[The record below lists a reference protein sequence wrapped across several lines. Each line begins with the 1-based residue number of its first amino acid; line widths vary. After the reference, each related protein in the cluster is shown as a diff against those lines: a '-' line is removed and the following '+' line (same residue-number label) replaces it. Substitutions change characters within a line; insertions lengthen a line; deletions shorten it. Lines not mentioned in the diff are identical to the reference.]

1 MRSRLLFE
9 KIDYAMSNLV
19 VLVPNWAR
27 LSPDMQAETGCKY
40 ALFIPLG
47 GAPIYKHIISQYQ
60 CDGHRVRMIFLLSPE
75 APELD
80 IDRAATTPIEVI
92 RPEESGS
99 IGETV
104 LAGLTRIT
112 PGDAVAVH
120 MADTL
125 LDIDGVPLGD
135 TVYVQSRSDLYRWT
149 SISVDA
155 TGRVKI
161 TNDREAIEP
170 CGPRLVCVG
179 LFSFEDG
186 ERFAAEL
193 VRALEQRG
201 PRREPFFV
209 ALESYSSYRPM
220 DLRPTQRWMDCGH
233 VDGYYESRL
242 SYQNLRHFN
251 SLSYD
256 PVRGRVTKKSL
267 NAEAFRKQIRWFKQ
281 IPDEVAPFLPRVFDS
296 SDGADPYITM
306 ELLSIP
312 TLGDLFV
319 SQRLNLGSWNDV
331 VRSVACIQSCFAE
344 KAVKSSLAPQ
354 LARAVYFEKTLSR
367 LKDFTAQQP
376 LANDYFVCRGAEK
389 WSIGRVQRTLARY
402 VEQSGLLN
410 IDELTPIHGD
420 FCFSNLLYDPKVR
433 LIKMIDP
440 RGEFG
445 VPGIFG
451 DRRYDLA
458 KLAHS
463 YAGRYD
469 FIVSDRFAVE
479 VESQGQLHVHL
490 QTNDYYTRVRSIFD
504 AVLLS
509 DTELR
514 RQVYA
519 LQALLFLSMLPL
531 HADQPRRQLAMLTI
545 GLELYAQSWST
556 GVEA

>member
-1 MRSRLLFE
+1 
-9 KIDYAMSNLV
+9 MSNLI

-27 LSPDMQAETGCKY
+27 LSPDMQAETGYQY
-40 ALFIPLG
+40 ASFIPLG
-47 GAPIYKHIISQYQ
+47 GAPLYKRIISQYQ
-60 CDGHRVRMIFLLSPE
+60 CDGHRVRMVFLLPPD
-75 APELD
+75 APELE
-80 IDRAATTPIEVI
+80 IDPSENIRVEVV
-92 RPEESGS
+92 RPDESAS
-99 IGETV
+99 IGQTV
-104 LAGLTRIT
+104 LAGLTKIT
-112 PGDAVAVH
+112 AGDAVVVH

-125 LDIDGVPLGD
+125 LDIDGIPLGD
-135 TVYVQSRSDLYRWT
+135 AVYVQSRSDLYRWT
-149 SISVDA
+149 SVSVDA
-155 TGRVKI
+155 TGCVKI
-161 TNDREAIEP
+161 TNDRAAIEP

-186 ERFAAEL
+186 ERLAAEL
-193 VRALEQRG
+193 TQAVEQPT

-209 ALESYSSYRPM
+209 ALERYSSGRPM
-220 DLRPTQRWMDCGH
+220 GLRPTQRWMDCGH

-256 PVRGRVTKKSL
+256 PVRGRVTKKSRS
-267 NAEAFRKQIRWFKQ
+267 AEAFRKQVRWFKQ

-296 SDGADPYITM
+296 SDGADPFITM

-319 SQRLNLGSWNDV
+319 SQRLNLGAWNDV
-331 VRSVACIQSCFAE
+331 VRSVSCIQSCFAE
-344 KAVKSSLAPQ
+344 KAVRSSLASQ
-354 LARAVYFEKTLSR
+354 LARAVYLEKTQSR
-367 LKDFTAQQP
+367 LEDFTAQQP
-376 LANDYFVCRGAEK
+376 SATDYFVCRGAEK
-389 WSIGRVQRTLARY
+389 WSIGRVQRTLARFL
-402 VEQSGLLN
+402 EQSGLLN

-445 VPGIFG
+445 VPGVFG

-504 AVLLS
+504 AVLLPDS
-509 DTELR
+509 ELR

-545 GLELYAQSWST
+545 GLELYAQSWSA
-556 GVEA
+556 GVEG

>member
-1 MRSRLLFE
+1 
-9 KIDYAMSNLV
+9 MSSLV
-19 VLVPNWAR
+19 VLVPNWAH

-40 ALFIPLG
+40 ASFIPLG
-47 GAPIYKHIISQYQ
+47 GAPLYKRIISQYQ
-60 CDGHRVRMIFLLSPE
+60 CDGHRVRMVFLLAPD
-75 APELD
+75 APELE
-80 IDRAATTPIEVI
+80 IDPAENISVEVV
-92 RPEESGS
+92 RPEESSS
-99 IGETV
+99 IGQTV
-104 LAGLTRIT
+104 LAGLTNIT
-112 PGDAVAVH
+112 PGEAVVVH

-125 LDIDGVPLGD
+125 LDIEGMPLGD
-135 TVYVQSRSDLYRWT
+135 AVYVQSRSDLYRWT
-149 SISVDA
+149 SVSVDA
-155 TGRVKI
+155 TGCVKI
-161 TNDREAIEP
+161 TNDREAVEP

-179 LFSFEDG
+179 LFSFQDG
-186 ERFAAEL
+186 ERLAAEL
-193 VRALEQRG
+193 TRAAAQRG
-201 PRREPFFV
+201 LKREPFFV
-209 ALESYSSYRPM
+209 ALENYSSARPM
-220 DLRPTQRWMDCGH
+220 GLRRTERWMDCGH

-256 PVRGRVTKKSL
+256 PVRGRVTKKSQS
-267 NAEAFRKQIRWFKQ
+267 AEAFRKQVRWFKQ
-281 IPDEVAPFLPRVFDS
+281 IPDEVAPFLPRVFES

-319 SQRLNLGSWNDV
+319 GQRLHLGAWNDV
-331 VRSVACIQSCFAE
+331 VRSVASIQSCFAE
-344 KAVKSSLAPQ
+344 KAVKNSLAPQ
-354 LARAVYFEKTLSR
+354 LARAVYLGKTQSR

-376 LANDYFVCRGAEK
+376 HAADYFVARGVEK
-389 WSIGRVQRTLARY
+389 WSIGRVQRTLERF

-445 VPGIFG
+445 VPGVFG

-469 FIVSDRFAVE
+469 FIVSDRFSVE

-490 QTNDYYTRVRSIFD
+490 PTNDYYTRVRSIFD
-504 AVLLS
+504 AVLLP
-509 DTELR
+509 DAELR

-545 GLELYAQSWST
+545 GLELYAQSWSA
-556 GVEA
+556 GIEA